1 MGAVQQDIEVIQG
14 KTFAASFGWAQGKF
28 VWRPIT
34 GVSNGAP
41 VALTVVGHDL
51 QDGWPYWV
59 SGIKKPSCL
68 NNWADSCLG
77 ESAPTVGDPYI
88 AEALGVDT
96 LSINHINGMELDA
109 YTSGGVIRYYARADI
124 TGYEAVM
131 QVRAS
136 ASSDTVLF
144 EALSTGIDPLISV
157 DPITATFELTIPDD
171 AFAAATFREAVYEIE
186 ITAPTAEKYRLAYGA
201 LSLCRELVK

>member
-1 MGAVQQDIEVIQG
+1 MGAVQQDLEVIQG

-28 VWRPIT
+28 VWKPIT

-41 VALTVVGHDL
+41 VALTGVGHDL
-51 QDGWPYWV
+51 KGDWPYWV
-59 SGIKKPSCL
+59 SGIKKPGCL
-68 NNWADSCLG
+68 NNWADGCPGVS
-77 ESAPTVGDPYI
+77 EPVIGDPYI
-88 AEALGVDT
+88 AEVLDVDT

-136 ASSDTVLF
+136 ITSDTVLF
-144 EALSTGIDPLISV
+144 EALSTGADPLIIV
-157 DPITATFELTIPDD
+157 DPVTATFGLTIPDD

-186 ITAPTAEKYRLAYGA
+186 ITAPTGEKYRLAYGA
-201 LSLCRELVK
+201 VSLCRELVK